1 MSFRTRIQPLLAF
14 AAEHLDSDLSLHAL
28 ARRAGLSRFHLQRV
42 FAATVGEST
51 KQFALRLRLD
61 RAASQLLT
69 CQESVLSI
77 AIATGFE
84 NHETFTRAFRRRFG
98 TTPVSYRRRGL
109 PAGLTAAQVAA
120 HARWVRSISPCVSVV
135 GTSPDARNID
145 PPGKVHPNDRHREHT
160 MSYSITRRE
169 LSPQPVLVVRQRV
182 QRTAVATMLAT
193 QFGRIFEYV
202 QRSGVALAGQP
213 FLRVLQWGPGV
224 LLVEAGLQVAVA
236 VQGESAPKDSADG
249 DSIRADV
256 LPGGPAAVT
265 VHQGSYENLM
275 ASHAAV
281 QVWIEEQGLQSTAAP
296 WEVYVT
302 DPAEYPDPKDWK
314 TEVFWPIS
322 AP

>member
-1 MSFRTRIQPLLAF
+1 
-14 AAEHLDSDLSLHAL
+14 
-28 ARRAGLSRFHLQRV
+28 
-42 FAATVGEST
+42 
-51 KQFALRLRLD
+51 
-61 RAASQLLT
+61 
-69 CQESVLSI
+69 
-77 AIATGFE
+77 
-84 NHETFTRAFRRRFG
+84 
-98 TTPVSYRRRGL
+98 
-109 PAGLTAAQVAA
+109 
-120 HARWVRSISPCVSVV
+120 
-135 GTSPDARNID
+135 
-145 PPGKVHPNDRHREHT
+145 
-160 MSYSITRRE
+160 MSYSIVRRE

-182 QRTAVATMLAT
+182 QRAAVATMLAT

-236 VQGESAPKDSADG
+236 VQGESSHTGTRTSGED

-275 ASHAAV
+275 AAHAAV
-281 QVWIEEQGLQSTAAP
+281 QVWIDEQGLQSSAAP

-302 DPAEYPDPKDWK
+302 DPSEYPDPKDWK
-314 TEVFWPIS
+314 TEVFWPVS

>member
-1 MSFRTRIQPLLAF
+1 MNFRTRIQPLLAF

-28 ARRAGLSRFHLQRV
+28 ARRAGVSRFHLQRV
-42 FAATVGEST
+42 FAASVGEST

-77 AIATGFE
+77 ALATGFE
-84 NHETFTRAFRRRFG
+84 SHETFTRAFRRRFG

-109 PAGLTAAQVAA
+109 PAGLTAAQVTA
-120 HARWVRSISPCVSVV
+120 HAGWVRSISPCVSVV
-135 GTSPDARNID
+135 GTVPDARNTD
-145 PPGKVHPNDRHREHT
+145 RAGKLLPSDSHREPT

-169 LSPQPVLVVRQRV
+169 LTPQPVLVVRQRV

-213 FLRVLQWGPGV
+213 FLRILQWGPGV

-236 VQGESAPKDSADG
+236 VQGESPPKD

-275 ASHAAV
+275 AAHAAV
-281 QVWIEEQGLQSTAAP
+281 QVWIDEQGLQSSAAP

-302 DPAEYPDPKDWK
+302 DPAEYPDIQDWK
-314 TEVFWPIS
+314 TEVFWPL
-322 AP
+322 

>member
-1 MSFRTRIQPLLAF
+1 MNFRTRIQPLLAF

-77 AIATGFE
+77 ALDTGFE

-109 PAGLTAAQVAA
+109 PAGLTAVQVAA

-135 GTSPDARNID
+135 GTVPDAVNTECA
-145 PPGKVHPNDRHREHT
+145 GKFLPSDSHREPT
-160 MSYSITRRE
+160 MSYSITRRD
-169 LSPQPVLVVRQRV
+169 LTPQPVLVVRQRV

-213 FLRVLQWGPGV
+213 FLRVLRWGPGV
-224 LLVEAGLQVAVA
+224 LLVEAGLQVAVT
-236 VQGESAPKDSADG
+236 VQGESPPKD

-265 VHQGSYENLM
+265 VHHGSYENLM
-275 ASHAAV
+275 AAHAAV
-281 QVWIEEQGLQSTAAP
+281 QVWLDEQGLQSSAAP

-302 DPAEYPDPKDWK
+302 DPAEYPDIKDWK
-314 TEVFWPIS
+314 TEVFWPC
-322 AP
+322 

>member
-1 MSFRTRIQPLLAF
+1 MNFRTRIQPLLAF

-77 AIATGFE
+77 ALASGFE

-135 GTSPDARNID
+135 GTLPDARNT
-145 PPGKVHPNDRHREHT
+145 DRPHKSSPSDSHGGP

-169 LSPQPVLVVRQRV
+169 LTPQPVLVVRQRV
-182 QRTAVATMLAT
+182 QRTAVATTLAT

-202 QRSGVALAGQP
+202 QRRGVALAGQP

-236 VQGESAPKDSADG
+236 VQGENSRNDSGED

-265 VHQGSYENLM
+265 VHQGSYENLI
-275 ASHAAV
+275 AAHAAV
-281 QVWIEEQGLQSTAAP
+281 QVWLDEQGLQSSAAP

-302 DPAEYPDPKDWK
+302 DPSEYPDMKDWK
-314 TEVFWPIS
+314 TEIFWPIS